1 MNSEKLLR
9 KRIVCVHF
17 IPKVL
22 QLIQSV
28 YFLFH
33 ILDIYL
39 LLMMNVQRL
48 FCIKQGKVLVK
59 SQPKLKINIKLK
71 KSTKLCFVY
80 TSKEG
85 FLLQFLSYFCSF
97 DYHSWIGQKLIH
109 FPSIWKLNG
118 AITIIVSSF
127 QPRIYKQHFKSNK
140 NFYVSIKFL
149 LYVFISLTK
158 RNIKN
163 VSGGL
168 KTLGRTW
175 NNTLSPTGSLA
186 FLWDSKCHNTCK
198 KTLAYTSLLYVICI

>member
-1 MNSEKLLR
+1 M
-9 KRIVCVHF
+9 
-17 IPKVL
+17 
-22 QLIQSV
+22 
-28 YFLFH
+28 
-33 ILDIYL
+33 
-39 LLMMNVQRL
+39 
-48 FCIKQGKVLVK
+48 
-59 SQPKLKINIKLK
+59 
-71 KSTKLCFVY
+71 
-80 TSKEG
+80 
-85 FLLQFLSYFCSF
+85 
-97 DYHSWIGQKLIH
+97 GQKLIH
-109 FPSIWKLNG
+109 FQSIWKLNG

-198 KTLAYTSLLYVICI
+198 KNIGLYITLICNLHLILTNNHCIIVRIKKQPFRRDTVQCPSGPGWLPPSEVSSLCGHRCWCLPLCPPAIGPPPDVLCWLQTSEVSSLSCCRCGCLPPAHVDTGQCPD